1 MEAYNEN
8 LAECMDPGKYLC
20 IDESMCQWLGRHMPN
35 IKHVP
40 RKPHP
45 IGQEYKTIADCD
57 TCCIL
62 RLDFVSDKKKKRFD
76 DQDRTLVAQV
86 KRLAEP
92 WFGSGRTLI
101 ADSWFGSPE
110 MATVLIG
117 KGLFSIMQVCK
128 RRYWPRGM
136 PKKDMIG
143 KLGNE
148 LGSHL
153 SMTSVDPNTGFT
165 ILACSYRDKKPKA
178 IVSSCGTTDL
188 VGNRQTRNERG
199 ELVTVKRPAV
209 FEDYETHKSKS
220 YKTLFF

>member
-1 MEAYNEN
+1 M
-8 LAECMDPGKYLC
+8 YLC
-20 IDESMCQWLGRHMPN
+20 IDESMCQWLGKNMPS

-57 TCCIL
+57 SCCIL
-62 RLDFVSDKKKKRFD
+62 RLDFVSDKFKKKFD
-76 DQDRTLVAQV
+76 DTDRVLIAQV
-86 KRLAEP
+86 KRLSEP

-110 MATVLIG
+110 MASVMLG

-136 PKKDMIG
+136 PRKDMVA
-143 KLGNE
+143 N
-148 LGSHL
+148 LGSEFGSML
-153 SMTSVDPNTGFT
+153 SMTSVDPGTGHT
-165 ILACSYRDKKPKA
+165 LLACSYRDKKPKA
-178 IVSSCGTTDL
+178 LVSSCGTTDL
-188 VGNRQTRNERG
+188 VGDRQFHDKRG
-199 ELVTVKRPAV
+199 ELITIKRPAV

-220 YKTLFF
+220 YA